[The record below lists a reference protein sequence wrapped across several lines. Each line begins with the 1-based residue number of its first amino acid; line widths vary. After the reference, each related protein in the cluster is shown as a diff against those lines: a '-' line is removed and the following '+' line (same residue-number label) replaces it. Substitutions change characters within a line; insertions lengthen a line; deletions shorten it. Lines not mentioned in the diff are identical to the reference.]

1 MPKKS
6 DEKDEFRLRP
16 HRPPRSGQNETI
28 AWATALK
35 TIFRYAST
43 SARRRI
49 PSQSAL
55 SAARPRKEFT
65 QRCAVRITYTKNKV
79 AGQWRAHGRYLA
91 RESAARAG
99 GAGFNDGAA
108 AVEPAQALNRWQK
121 QGDARLW
128 KFIVSPEFGDRV
140 DLQQLTRELMGH
152 MEKDLGTRLE
162 WVGVSHFNTEHPH
175 THVALRGIRDDGSIL
190 DLPRD
195 YVKTG
200 IRMIAED
207 LCTRQLGYR
216 NELDARAA
224 ERREID
230 QSRVTSLDRII
241 VRASAIEDNP
251 ASKGRFAFQP
261 ALAATKQDQA
271 RHLEA
276 RLIFLEKMD
285 LANQAEPGTWS
296 VRADFL
302 TVLKAMQQI
311 GDRQRMLAAHQAL
324 LSDERLPLVVTE
336 QRSIKHLEG
345 RVLGH
350 GEGEDGMNF
359 GRHYMLLEGTD
370 AKIHLLYYTPELE
383 EARSRGQLGVN
394 SFVKLQKKFEDKR
407 PFLAVENL
415 GDSEKLLDNTKY
427 FRQKTLCYSWVG
439 EASSEPWSGWLGQY
453 HRRLAAAVEAAV
465 QEKNNHISR

>member
-1 MPKKS
+1 VPKKS

-55 SAARPRKEFT
+55 SAARPRKEFN

-140 DLQQLTRELMGH
+140 DLQQLTRELMGQ

-261 ALAATKQDQA
+261 ALAATKQDQV
-271 RHLEA
+271 RHLEG
-276 RLIFLEKMD
+276 RLVFLEKMD
-285 LANQAEPGTWS
+285 LATQGKPGTWS
-296 VRADFL
+296 VRGDFM

-324 LSDERLPLVVTE
+324 VSDERLPLVVTE

-350 GEGEDGMNF
+350 GEDEDGKNF

-370 AKIHLLYYTPELE
+370 AKIHLIYYTPALE
-383 EARSRGQLGVN
+383 EARSRSQLSTN
-394 SFVKLQKKFEDKR
+394 SFVRLQKKFEKGR
-407 PFLAVENL
+407 PSLKVENL
-415 GDSEKLLDNTKY
+415 GDSEKLLGSAKH
-427 FRQKTLCYSWVG
+427 FRQKAQRPSPMEDATDELWG
-439 EASSEPWSGWLGQY
+439 GWLGRY
-453 HRRLAAAVEAAV
+453 RDRLRAAVATA
-465 QEKNNHISR
+465 EKEPVGQFER